1 MKNKNIILIK
11 LICLATTGCSPCLK
25 VIDKNYKQA
34 LAPGKRVATVKFQT
48 WQPGGSSLDT
58 GMAVT
63 FGGIIGAVAYNEL
76 STKSEHLAGQSST
89 ETTSQQDYIVRLHN
103 ACLHEI
109 ESVLSQK
116 GSFFYIK
123 EEELQAAS
131 KTRNKEREYI
141 KEIVVINNLDAAI
154 KVKIHYGWKA
164 GWRKRLA
171 LYGEWS
177 IYGTDAKPNA
187 NVKTYVA
194 TPSGTDVIVDVRNPE
209 YESMWI
215 DLARKSAEDFLS
227 ICTSGTPIHGP
238 KEVFY

>member
-1 MKNKNIILIK
+1 
-11 LICLATTGCSPCLK
+11 
-25 VIDKNYKQA
+25 
-34 LAPGKRVATVKFQT
+34 
-48 WQPGGSSLDT
+48 
-58 GMAVT
+58 MAAT
-63 FGGIIGAVAYNEL
+63 FGGVIGAVASNEL
-76 STKSEHLAGQSST
+76 SPESERLAGQSST
-89 ETTSQQDYIVRLHN
+89 ETASQQDYLVKLHN

-116 GSFFYIK
+116 GSFFYIE

-131 KTRNKEREYI
+131 KTHNKEREYI
-141 KEIVVINNLDAAI
+141 EEIAAINSLDAAI
-154 KVKIHYGWKA
+154 KIRIHYGWKA

-171 LYGEWS
+171 LYGEWT

-187 NVKTYVA
+187 KVKTYVA
-194 TPSGTDVIVDVRNPE
+194 TPSGTDVIVDVRNQE

-227 ICTSGTPIHGP
+227 ICTNGTPIHGP